1 MHSDYAVAMS
11 RAALRAV
18 SLLVAAAPCAHAAE
32 SNAFSRGDRIAATCV
47 TCHHPANTHIPPL
60 AGTSAALLS
69 ALTATEDTIM
79 HRLLAGLTE
88 EDIEAVAGSL
98 ARTGGDA
105 P

>member
-1 MHSDYAVAMS
+1 MS

-47 TCHHPANTHIPPL
+47 TCHHPANAHIPPL
-60 AGTSAALLS
+60 AGTSVAVLS
-69 ALTATEDTIM
+69 SLTMAENTVM
-79 HRLLAGLTE
+79 HRLLSGLTQA
-88 EDIEAVAGSL
+88 DIAVVAESL
-98 ARTGGDA
+98 ARTGGEA

>member
-1 MHSDYAVAMS
+1 MS

-18 SLLVAAAPCAHAAE
+18 SLLVAAAPCVHAAE

-47 TCHHPANTHIPPL
+47 TCHHPVNAHIPPL
-60 AGTSAALLS
+60 SGASAAVLS
-69 ALTATEDTIM
+69 SLAAAENTVM
-79 HRLLAGLTE
+79 HRLLSGLTK

-98 ARTGGDA
+98 ARTGGEA

>member
-1 MHSDYAVAMS
+1 MS
-11 RAALRAV
+11 RAALRVV
-18 SLLVAAAPCAHAAE
+18 SLLVAAAPCVHAAE

-47 TCHHPANTHIPPL
+47 TCHHPANAHIPPL
-60 AGTSAALLS
+60 AGTSVAVLS
-69 ALTATEDTIM
+69 SLTVAENTVM

-98 ARTGGDA
+98 ARNGGEA

>member
-1 MHSDYAVAMS
+1 MS
-11 RAALRAV
+11 RAV
-18 SLLVAAAPCAHAAE
+18 ILLGAAAPCVHAAE

-47 TCHHPANTHIPPL
+47 TCHHPANAHIPPL
-60 AGTSAALLS
+60 AGTSVAVLS
-69 ALTATEDTIM
+69 ALAATEDTVM

-98 ARTGGDA
+98 ARTDGEA